1 MGRGQSS
8 VREVRLQFLAFTE
21 RHFGMEGWGERL
33 NGRGERAWCI
43 GVAETLIGMLS
54 CSLIDSVVWGKLLE
68 IAKLQEFPLP

>member
-1 MGRGQSS
+1 
-8 VREVRLQFLAFTE
+8 
-21 RHFGMEGWGERL
+21 MEGWGERL